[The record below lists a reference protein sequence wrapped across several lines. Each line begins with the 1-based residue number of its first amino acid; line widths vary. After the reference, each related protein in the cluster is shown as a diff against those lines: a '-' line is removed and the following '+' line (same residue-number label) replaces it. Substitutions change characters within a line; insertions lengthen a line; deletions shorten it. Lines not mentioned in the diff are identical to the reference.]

1 MRAVSGP
8 KHARGPQE
16 TTETDKGPAHL
27 AGPLFLASG
36 LDEAA
41 AVLQE
46 VRHDESGSR
55 THPVRY
61 GCL

>member
-8 KHARGPQE
+8 KHAREPQE
-16 TTETDKGPAHL
+16 TTETDKGFAYL
-27 AGPLFLASG
+27 ASPLFLASG

-46 VRHDESGSR
+46 VRHDKSGSR
-55 THPVRY
+55 THPARY
-61 GCL
+61 GGL

>member
-16 TTETDKGPAHL
+16 TTETNKGFAYL
-27 AGPLFLASG
+27 ASPLFLASG
-36 LDEAA
+36 LDETA

-46 VRHDESGSR
+46 VRYDESDSR
-55 THPVRY
+55 THPARY